1 MEHSV
6 CDLLHATLSNSS
18 DPRTD
23 PRACRVREDLA
34 QRGLGSRGAMP
45 STMGPPHPEGMFEAD
60 FRSKADMGIVNVQG
74 TTVTNEVRQW
84 SWTGGSPGPYGVPR

>member
-1 MEHSV
+1 
-6 CDLLHATLSNSS
+6 
-18 DPRTD
+18 
-23 PRACRVREDLA
+23 
-34 QRGLGSRGAMP
+34 MP

-84 SWTGGSPGPYGVPR
+84 SWTWWVAGSVRST